1 MGSIFTFSLQSGS
14 NGNAIYVETPD
25 ARLLFD
31 AGISGKQAQ
40 LRMAQH
46 GRDIRDC
53 DAVLVS
59 HDHADHVRC
68 AGIFARK
75 FELPLLISGKTFK
88 AVSWGLGLVGQ
99 VEHFETGQTL
109 RFGQT
114 AVETIPTPHDAADG
128 CAFVVSHGGARLGI
142 LTDLGHVFAGLADV
156 FAGLDAAYL
165 ETNYDPDML
174 SGGPYPEWLKKRIA
188 GPAGH
193 LSNGEAGD
201 LTHGFGGRLRWLM
214 LSHLSEEN
222 NTPATALT
230 TVKKH
235 LGRSLTLAVA
245 SRYETSAAMEV

>member
-1 MGSIFTFSLQSGS
+1 MGSILTFSLQSGS

-53 DAVLVS
+53 DAVLIS

-68 AGIFARK
+68 AGIFTRK
-75 FELPLLISGKTFK
+75 FDLPLLITARTFK
-88 AVSWGLGLVGQ
+88 AASWGLGPIGQ
-99 VEHFETGQTL
+99 VDHFEAGQTL

-114 AVETIPTPHDAADG
+114 AVETIPTPHDAVDG
-128 CAFVVSHGGARLGI
+128 CAFVVAHGGARLGI
-142 LTDLGHVFAGLADV
+142 LTDLGHVFAGLSDV

-165 ETNYDPDML
+165 ETNYDPGML
-174 SGGPYPEWLKKRIA
+174 RRGPYPEWLKERIA

-193 LSNGEAGD
+193 LSNGEAGELAD
-201 LTHGFGGRLRWLM
+201 GFGGRLRWLM

-222 NTPATALT
+222 NTPAKALA
-230 TVKKH
+230 TVKKR
-235 LGRSLTLAVA
+235 LSRSLTLGIA